1 MNHQET
7 GWKEKGNRQGKWYF
21 MSYFFHPSS
30 HIISEYV
37 ETSVYTISVI
47 QFLRKYIVSSFASH
61 LQQIYY
67 KIEQQTMLNGSPYRG
82 DQSSPSET
90 TTISSERARAAFTT
104 PECVSPI
111 PARLFSYAKLFLLL
125 SWCLIRSAQP
135 CRRRKK
141 CVPDT
146 PCYLSISVSIKP
158 AIKEMAEQIDLGGA
172 RCSRELTAFKNEPPS
187 SNRFGG
193 LFFLLCFSLQ

>member
-7 GWKEKGNRQGKWYF
+7 GWKEKGNRQGKRHF
-21 MSYFFHPSS
+21 MSCFFHQSS

-47 QFLRKYIVSSFASH
+47 QFLRTYIVSSFASH
-61 LQQIYY
+61 LQLIYY

-90 TTISSERARAAFTT
+90 TTMHKSISSERARAAFTT
-104 PECVSPI
+104 SECVSPI

-172 RCSRELTAFKNEPPS
+172 RVAAES
-187 SNRFGG
+187 
-193 LFFLLCFSLQ
+193 